1 MKQVDGGL
9 SAAEEQEV
17 RTRIHRQ
24 ADSIQLSGDGWQR
37 IAERTQGRKAVM
49 RKRFL
54 IPATAALGVILVVV
68 AAVTVNHRSD
78 SDIPTA
84 APQQT
89 ATADDPIIWP
99 QALVGGKTGPA
110 PATDDPGPTAEKFLN
125 ELGVPTSDLTFSVEQ
140 DNTGEA
146 RLVKVTTRNGSVLG
160 TVNLRRDAGNRAW
173 GVQAMQSPRT
183 TVRNPE
189 PNGAVNPPLSVNF
202 RTDTDGTARVRLLDA
217 RNSKELT
224 NWSERIDADED
235 WQANANFTR
244 DAKPFPGYLVLTVQ
258 DGDGRF
264 TSVVVMPLTVRIP
277 GT

>member
-1 MKQVDGGL
+1 
-9 SAAEEQEV
+9 
-17 RTRIHRQ
+17 
-24 ADSIQLSGDGWQR
+24 
-37 IAERTQGRKAVM
+37 M

-54 IPATAALGVILVVV
+54 IPATALGVILAVV
-68 AAVTVNHRSD
+68 AAVTVNRRWD

-84 APQQT
+84 APQQS
-89 ATADDPIIWP
+89 ATADYPIIWP
-99 QALVGGKTGPA
+99 RALVGGKKTGPG
-110 PATDDPGPTAEKFLN
+110 PANIDPGPTAEKFLN
-125 ELGVPTSDLTFSVEQ
+125 ELGVPTSDLAFAVEQ
-140 DNTGEA
+140 DSGGEA

-160 TVNLRRDAGNRAW
+160 TVSLRWDAGGGAW

-217 RNSKELT
+217 RDSKELT
-224 NWSERIDADED
+224 NWSERIDADEN

-244 DAKPFPGYLVLTVQ
+244 DANPFRGYLVLTVQ

-264 TSVVVMPLTVRIP
+264 TSVVVMPLTIGIG